1 MPFPQLVGI
10 VKIVYKHL
18 CNLTYD
24 EVLVIDPTPPF
35 TREEFEQGGK
45 TKWDDY
51 GISDCGSR
59 TTGNRGMS

>member
-35 TREEFEQGGK
+35 TREEFEQGG
-45 TKWDDY
+45 
-51 GISDCGSR
+51 
-59 TTGNRGMS
+59 